1 MRPLLASGL
10 FLIVG
15 RVTMVGYIR
24 WIDNLSKALAH
35 SFGWCV
41 VMLTLGTS
49 YEVFMRYVLG
59 KPTSWAYDMSYM
71 FYGALFMMA
80 GAYTLSKNAHVRGD
94 FLYRKWQ
101 PRTQAKVELV
111 LYFVFFM
118 PGILALV
125 LTGFTYGL
133 QSANLQELSVN
144 SPAGVPVWPLKVVI
158 FLSGL
163 SMLLAGTAEMCRCLL
178 CIKTGQWLSRDDD
191 IKELED
197 VLLETHRTEQ
207 GAAK

>member
-1 MRPLLASGL
+1 M
-10 FLIVG
+10 I
-15 RVTMVGYIR
+15 GYIR
-24 WIDNLSKALAH
+24 WVDSLSKALGHA
-35 SFGWCV
+35 FGWCI

-49 YEVFMRYVLG
+49 YEVFMRYVLND
-59 KPTSWAYDMSYM
+59 PTSWAYDMSYM

-111 LYFVFFM
+111 LYFLFFL

-125 LTGFTYGL
+125 ITGFFYAL
-133 QSANLQELSVN
+133 QSASILEVSVN

-158 FLSGL
+158 FVSGL
-163 SMLLAGTAEMCRCLL
+163 SMLLAGTAEMCRCLV
-178 CIKTGQWLSRDDD
+178 CIKTGKWPSRDDD
-191 IKELED
+191 VKELEE
-197 VLLETHRTEQ
+197 VLLETYGTDP
-207 GAAK
+207 GAKK

>member
-1 MRPLLASGL
+1 
-10 FLIVG
+10 
-15 RVTMVGYIR
+15 MVGYIR

-111 LYFVFFM
+111 LYFLFFM

-197 VLLETHRTEQ
+197 VLLETHGTEQ

>member
-1 MRPLLASGL
+1 M
-10 FLIVG
+10 I
-15 RVTMVGYIR
+15 GYIR
-24 WIDNLSKALAH
+24 WVDSLSKALGH
-35 SFGWCV
+35 SFGWCI

-49 YEVFMRYVLG
+49 YEVFMRYVLND
-59 KPTSWAYDMSYM
+59 PTSWAYDMSYM

-125 LTGFTYGL
+125 LTGFFYAL
-133 QSANLQELSVN
+133 QSASILEVSVN

-158 FLSGL
+158 VVSGI
-163 SMLLAGTAEMCRCLL
+163 SMLLAGTAEMCRCLV
-178 CIKTGQWLSRDDD
+178 CIKTGQWPSRDDD
-191 IKELED
+191 VKELEE
-197 VLLETHRTEQ
+197 VLLETHGTDQ
-207 GAAK
+207 GASK

>member
-1 MRPLLASGL
+1 
-10 FLIVG
+10 
-15 RVTMVGYIR
+15 
-24 WIDNLSKALAH
+24 
-35 SFGWCV
+35 
-41 VMLTLGTS
+41 
-49 YEVFMRYVLG
+49 
-59 KPTSWAYDMSYM
+59 
-71 FYGALFMMA
+71 
-80 GAYTLSKNAHVRGD
+80 
-94 FLYRKWQ
+94 
-101 PRTQAKVELV
+101 
-111 LYFVFFM
+111 
-118 PGILALV
+118 LV

-197 VLLETHRTEQ
+197 VLLETHGTEQ

>member
-1 MRPLLASGL
+1 M
-10 FLIVG
+10 I
-15 RVTMVGYIR
+15 GYIR
-24 WIDNLSKALAH
+24 WVDSLSKALGHA
-35 SFGWCV
+35 FGWCI

-49 YEVFMRYVLG
+49 YEVFMRYVLND
-59 KPTSWAYDMSYM
+59 PTSWAYDMSYM

-111 LYFVFFM
+111 LYFLFFL

-125 LTGFTYGL
+125 ITGFFYAL
-133 QSANLQELSVN
+133 QSASILEVSVN

-158 FLSGL
+158 VVSGF
-163 SMLLAGTAEMCRCLL
+163 SMLLAGTAEICRCLV
-178 CIKTGQWLSRDDD
+178 CIKTGNWPSRDEDV
-191 IKELED
+191 KELEE
-197 VLLETHRTEQ
+197 VLLETYGTES
-207 GAAK
+207 GAKK

>member
-1 MRPLLASGL
+1 M
-10 FLIVG
+10 I
-15 RVTMVGYIR
+15 GYIR
-24 WIDNLSKALAH
+24 WVDSLSKALGHA
-35 SFGWCV
+35 FGWCI

-49 YEVFMRYVLG
+49 YEVFMRYVLND
-59 KPTSWAYDMSYM
+59 PTSWAYDMSYM

-111 LYFVFFM
+111 LYFLFFL

-125 LTGFTYGL
+125 ITGFLYAL
-133 QSANLQELSVN
+133 QSVSILEVSVN

-158 FLSGL
+158 FVSGL
-163 SMLLAGTAEMCRCLL
+163 SMLLAGTAEICRCLV
-178 CIKTGQWLSRDDD
+178 CIKTGKWPSRDDD
-191 IKELED
+191 VKELEE
-197 VLLETHRTEQ
+197 VLLETYGTDP
-207 GAAK
+207 GAKK

>member
-1 MRPLLASGL
+1 M
-10 FLIVG
+10 I
-15 RVTMVGYIR
+15 GYIR
-24 WIDNLSKALAH
+24 WVDSLSKALGH
-35 SFGWCV
+35 SFGWCI

-49 YEVFMRYVLG
+49 YEVFMRYVLND
-59 KPTSWAYDMSYM
+59 PTSWAYDMSYM
-71 FYGALFMMA
+71 FYGTLFMMA

-111 LYFVFFM
+111 LYFLFFM

-125 LTGFTYGL
+125 LTGFFYAL
-133 QSANLQELSVN
+133 QSASILEVSVN

-158 FLSGL
+158 VVSGV

-178 CIKTGQWLSRDDD
+178 CIKTGQWPSRDDD
-191 IKELED
+191 VKELEE
-197 VLLETHRTEQ
+197 VLLETHGTDQ
-207 GAAK
+207 GASK

>member
-1 MRPLLASGL
+1 M
-10 FLIVG
+10 I
-15 RVTMVGYIR
+15 GYIR
-24 WIDNLSKALAH
+24 WVDSLSKALGH
-35 SFGWCV
+35 SFGWCI

-49 YEVFMRYVLG
+49 YEVFMRYVLND
-59 KPTSWAYDMSYM
+59 PTSWAYDMSYM

-125 LTGFTYGL
+125 LTGFFYAL
-133 QSANLQELSVN
+133 QSASILEVSVN

-158 FLSGL
+158 VVSGV

-178 CIKTGQWLSRDDD
+178 CIKTGQWPSRDDD
-191 IKELED
+191 VKELEE
-197 VLLETHRTEQ
+197 VLLETHGTDQ

>member
-1 MRPLLASGL
+1 
-10 FLIVG
+10 
-15 RVTMVGYIR
+15 
-24 WIDNLSKALAH
+24 
-35 SFGWCV
+35 
-41 VMLTLGTS
+41 MLTLGTS

-59 KPTSWAYDMSYM
+59 KPTSWAYDLSYM

-197 VLLETHRTEQ
+197 VLLETHGTEQ

>member
-1 MRPLLASGL
+1 
-10 FLIVG
+10 
-15 RVTMVGYIR
+15 
-24 WIDNLSKALAH
+24 
-35 SFGWCV
+35 
-41 VMLTLGTS
+41 
-49 YEVFMRYVLG
+49 
-59 KPTSWAYDMSYM
+59 
-71 FYGALFMMA
+71 MMA

-125 LTGFTYGL
+125 LTGFFYAL
-133 QSANLQELSVN
+133 QSASILEVSVN

-158 FLSGL
+158 VVSGV

-178 CIKTGQWLSRDDD
+178 CIKTGQWPSRDDD
-191 IKELED
+191 VKELEE
-197 VLLETHRTEQ
+197 VLLETHGTDQ

>member
-1 MRPLLASGL
+1 M
-10 FLIVG
+10 I
-15 RVTMVGYIR
+15 GYIR
-24 WIDNLSKALAH
+24 WVDSLSKALGH
-35 SFGWCV
+35 SFGWCI

-49 YEVFMRYVLG
+49 YEVFMRYVLNN
-59 KPTSWAYDMSYM
+59 PTSWAYDMSYM
-71 FYGALFMMA
+71 FYGTLFMMA

-125 LTGFTYGL
+125 LTGFFYAL
-133 QSANLQELSVN
+133 QSASILEVSVN

-158 FLSGL
+158 VVSGI

-178 CIKTGQWLSRDDD
+178 CIKTGQWPSRDDD
-191 IKELED
+191 VKELEE
-197 VLLETHRTEQ
+197 VLLETHGTEQ
-207 GAAK
+207 GASK

>member
-1 MRPLLASGL
+1 
-10 FLIVG
+10 
-15 RVTMVGYIR
+15 MVGYIR

-197 VLLETHRTEQ
+197 VLLETHGTEQ

>member
-1 MRPLLASGL
+1 M
-10 FLIVG
+10 I
-15 RVTMVGYIR
+15 GYIR
-24 WIDNLSKALAH
+24 WIDGLSKALAH
-35 SFGWCV
+35 SFGWCI

-94 FLYRKWQ
+94 FLYRKWK
-101 PRTQAKVELV
+101 PRTQAKVELA
-111 LYFVFFM
+111 LYFLFFM
-118 PGILALV
+118 PGIFALV
-125 LTGFTYGL
+125 LTGFTYSL
-133 QSANLQELSVN
+133 QSFNLLEVSVN

-158 FLSGL
+158 FVSGV
-163 SMLLAGTAEMCRCLL
+163 SMLLAGSAEMCRCWH
-178 CIKTGQWLSRDDD
+178 CIKTGEWLSRDED

-197 VLLETHRTEQ
+197 ILLETQGTEQ
-207 GAAK
+207 GAVK

>member
-1 MRPLLASGL
+1 
-10 FLIVG
+10 
-15 RVTMVGYIR
+15 MVGYIR